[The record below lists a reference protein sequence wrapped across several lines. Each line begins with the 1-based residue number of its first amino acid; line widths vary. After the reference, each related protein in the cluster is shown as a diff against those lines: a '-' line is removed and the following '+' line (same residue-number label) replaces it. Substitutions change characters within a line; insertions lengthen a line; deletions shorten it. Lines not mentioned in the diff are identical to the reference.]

1 MSKIEVDEQVSVYE
15 RQPVQARDDQT
26 IAYMCQPYL
35 RQYRGQ
41 WHKVTGM

>member
-26 IAYMCQPYL
+26 IAYVLTLSQAV
-35 RQYRGQ
+35 YRGQ
-41 WHKVTGM
+41 